1 MKKIVLSLVAIVA
14 VAVSVSAQSF
24 TLGIKAG
31 ALGTKID
38 GQDFQSGYKL
48 SYQGGAFAEFDL
60 LHKIGIQPELLFS
73 QTSSQTVSGPT
84 SGATLASGLNA
95 NTAFTLSY
103 LSIPILLRYNFAK
116 FFTLNLGPQY
126 GILIDKNA
134 SGSDNVQSAFKNGN
148 FSMVGGLQLHVSS
161 LRVYTRYVVGL
172 SNVNDVSSSEKWKTR
187 QLEVGIGLD
196 VL

>member
-161 LRVYTRYVVGL
+161 LRV
-172 SNVNDVSSSEKWKTR
+172 
-187 QLEVGIGLD
+187 
-196 VL
+196 